1 MIYTYAET
9 QAWRRGLRDQPKK
22 PKQPKQPM
30 KPRRLAPSEVGQ
42 IRRVPKTEKSQ

>member
-9 QAWRRGLRDQPKK
+9 QAWRQGLRDQPKK
-22 PKQPKQPM
+22 PKQPM